1 MFAVLYNI
9 VVYTIMNTTT
19 YYLMV
24 SWDEE
29 IEQER
34 FIINILRE

>member
-19 YYLMV
+19 YLYNN
-24 SWDEE
+24 EY
-29 IEQER
+29 
-34 FIINILRE
+34 NYILFDG